1 MQKIYRQ
8 LYANKMD
15 NLGEKK
21 TKTQIPRNVQSP
33 KTEQER
39 IFLKN

>member
-21 TKTQIPRNVQSP
+21 KQ
-33 KTEQER
+33 KHK
-39 IFLKN
+39 FLEMYNLLKLNKKEFF